1 MGSRIYRIFVETTEF
16 AETTESMELRMP
28 VSFDQVLE
36 LVSRLELT
44 EKQRMQLVEVI
55 REKAKPETKPL
66 TAQQKEFVDDMK
78 QALRE
83 VELHQQGKLKLQ
95 SMEEFMKEFEVEHR
109 EYWRKKDKKTAGKG

>member
-1 MGSRIYRIFVETTEF
+1 
-16 AETTESMELRMP
+16 MELRMP

-44 EKQRMQLVEVI
+44 EKQRMQLMEVI

-83 VELHQQGKLKLQ
+83 VELHQQGTLKLQ